1 MLVCS
6 LQKHIVLIEL
16 LFSRCCVLFKV
27 VGKNY
32 AFVGTRDL
40 ESFIERKEVDF
51 NIDGKKKI
59 DFWSA

>member
-1 MLVCS
+1 
-6 LQKHIVLIEL
+6 
-16 LFSRCCVLFKV
+16 

-40 ESFIERKEVDF
+40 ESFIEEKEVDF